1 LRFEFWICLEYRIS
15 NLEFIFF
22 MIQIR
27 IHGRGGQGVVTSAE
41 LIAIAAFKAGKEAQ
55 AFPSFGVERTGAPIE
70 AYARIDIKP
79 IRLREQVY
87 HPDIIIIQ
95 DDSLV
100 GALDLTKGGGPRTK
114 IIINTRRSAEE
125 SAKLLAAP
133 AKNIHTVD
141 ATEIAF
147 SIFKKNIINT
157 VILGV
162 FSSVTGLISLDQL
175 KAAIKEKFEDKGQE
189 IIGKNIKAA
198 ETAYNTIRINE

>member
-1 LRFEFWICLEYRIS
+1 
-15 NLEFIFF
+15 

-41 LIAIAAFKAGKEAQ
+41 LIAIAAFKSGKEAQ

-100 GALDLTKGGGPRTK
+100 GVLDLTKGGDARSK
-114 IIINTRRSAEE
+114 IIINTKCSAEE
-125 SAKLLAAP
+125 ISRAISAPLKNVYAFDAA
-133 AKNIHTVD
+133 A
-141 ATEIAF
+141 IAF

-157 VILGV
+157 VILGA
-162 FSSVTGLISLDQL
+162 FSRITGLVALEQL
-175 KAAIKEKFEDKGQE
+175 KGAITEKFADKGKE
-189 IIGKNIKAA
+189 MIDKNILAA
-198 ETAYNTIRINE
+198 ETAYNIIKN